1 VTATVTLPSV
11 LLEVVRFRAL
21 IKNLVFKDLK
31 LKYRDSVL
39 GVVWSLLNPLLML
52 LVYTLAFKLVL
63 RVPTENYAFFL
74 LAGLLPWTFFA
85 SSLTASTQVIVRN
98 AGLIR
103 QVYFP
108 REVLPIATVLFT
120 FSQLLLALAVFVPAL
135 LWVSGGR
142 LSWPAVLVV
151 PVLLLHLLFTLG
163 IAFILALS
171 TVFFRDV
178 AHLTEVTV
186 VLLFWLT
193 PIIYPVTMAPA
204 QLQVFFKL
212 SPLAAFAMTYQD
224 VLFWGRLPEGVV
236 AAAVLGWTAAALLG
250 GYALFRRFSGNL
262 AEEV

>member
-1 VTATVTLPSV
+1 VTATARLPSV
-11 LLEVVRFRAL
+11 VLEVVRFRAL

-31 LKYRDSVL
+31 LKYRGSVL

-52 LVYTLAFKLVL
+52 LVYTLAFKLIL

-85 SSLTASTQVIVRN
+85 SSLTASTQAIVRD

-103 QVYFP
+103 KIYFP

-142 LSWPAVLVV
+142 LDWPAVLVV

-163 IAFILALS
+163 IGFILALG

-178 AHLTEVTV
+178 AHLTEVAV
-186 VLLFWLT
+186 VLLFWVT
-193 PIIYPVTMAPA
+193 PIIYPVTMAPDE
-204 QLQVFFKL
+204 LQVFFKL
-212 SPLAAFAMTYQD
+212 SPLAGFAMMYQD
-224 VLFWGRLPEGVV
+224 VLFWGRLPEGLV
-236 AAAVLGWTAAALLG
+236 AATVLGWTAAALLG
-250 GYALFRRFSGNL
+250 GHALFRRFSANV